1 MTDEQLTTIVETIKD
16 LEFPDNWIVHNEAN
30 KLLQKI
36 LDKLESIEDLISDRI
51 E

>member
-1 MTDEQLTTIVETIKD
+1 MTDEQLTIIVETIKG
-16 LEFPDNWIVHNEAN
+16 LEFPDNWITHNATNE
-30 KLLQKI
+30 LLQKI